1 MCIPFDWIS
10 ILDFLGRL
18 DVKAQNS
25 IFPDSIGI
33 KKKHKKFWKIHK
45 YMKINP
51 YFSVQEWANG

>member
-33 KKKHKKFWKIHK
+33 KKKTQEILENSQIHE
-45 YMKINP
+45 NQ
-51 YFSVQEWANG
+51 SVLLCTRVG

>member
-25 IFPDSIGI
+25 IFPDNIGI
-33 KKKHKKFWKIHK
+33 KKKNNTRNFGKFT
-45 YMKINP
+45 NT
-51 YFSVQEWANG
+51 